1 MTRRPILVVAVLTVA
16 LSAFAQPDLK
26 SRVEAA
32 TGAEKAKLAV
42 EFTEQATKAA
52 DRAFKDDKDDEGSAD
67 LKAITEYARIASD
80 ASVQAR
86 KREKETEIGLR
97 KVLKHLVDIKNA
109 RPVDQQDEVQKTINA
124 VLVVHDKLLDSMFQK
139 NRK

>member
-67 LKAITEYARIASD
+67 LKAITEYARIAFD